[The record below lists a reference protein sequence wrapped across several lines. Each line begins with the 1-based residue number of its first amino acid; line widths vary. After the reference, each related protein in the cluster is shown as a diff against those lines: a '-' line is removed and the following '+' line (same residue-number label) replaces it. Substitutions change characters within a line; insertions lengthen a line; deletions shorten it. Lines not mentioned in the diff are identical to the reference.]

1 MPDRHEIRRQL
12 SRRRGLVLASAIAA
26 VGAPVLLAGSASA
39 KAKPP
44 AYATQKS
51 VAKSVAAIQA
61 KINALNTQMRS
72 LNSQLSSTK
81 NSLTATRNTLIS
93 LETEVLSMN
102 TSTGSTG
109 STGGTGTV
117 GATGPAGPQGDP
129 GPAGPAGPT
138 GPKGSPGTTGPIGPQ
153 GIQGDTGPAG
163 PAGPAGGSTAS
174 ATVVDSPGTAIN
186 VQVGLETQVSSS
198 KLCPANSYATGG
210 GGQILDQSL
219 GYITGSW
226 PYVDGTGRV
235 AGWTIKFF
243 PKATTNIAYDIQFVC
258 VS

>member
-1 MPDRHEIRRQL
+1 MPNRHEIRRQL
-12 SRRRGLVLASAIAA
+12 SRRRGVVIASALAI

-51 VAKSVAAIQA
+51 VTALQA
-61 KINALNTQMRS
+61 KINALNAQMRS
-72 LNSQLSSTK
+72 LNTQLNSTN
-81 NSLTATRNTLIS
+81 NSLAATRNTLTS

-109 STGGTGTV
+109 STGGTGGGTV
-117 GATGPAGPQGDP
+117 GPTGPQGDP

-138 GPKGSPGTTGPIGPQ
+138 GPKGSPGTTGPAGPQ
-153 GIQGDTGPAG
+153 GIKGDTGPAG
-163 PAGPAGGSTAS
+163 PTGPAGGSSSS

-198 KLCPANSYATGG
+198 KLCPSGTYATGG

-219 GYITGSW
+219 GHVTGSW

-235 AGWTIKFF
+235 AGWTIKFY
-243 PKATTNIAYDIQFVC
+243 PNVTTNIAYDIQFVC

>member
-12 SRRRGLVLASAIAA
+12 SRRRGVVLASAIAV

-44 AYATQKS
+44 AYAT
-51 VAKSVAAIQA
+51 AKSVAAIQA
-61 KINALNTQMRS
+61 KINTLNAQMRS
-72 LNSQLSSTK
+72 LNSQLGSTK
-81 NSLTATRNTLIS
+81 NSLAATRNTLIS

-109 STGGTGTV
+109 STGGTGGAGPTGPQ
-117 GATGPAGPQGDP
+117 GATGDP

-138 GPKGSPGTTGPIGPQ
+138 GPKGSPGGTGPAGPQ

-163 PAGPAGGSTAS
+163 PAGPAGGSAAS
-174 ATVVDSPGTAIN
+174 ATLVDSPGTAIN
-186 VQVGLETQVSSS
+186 VQAGLETQVSSS
-198 KLCPANSYATGG
+198 KLCPTGAYATGG

-226 PYVDGTGRV
+226 PYVDGNGRV
-235 AGWTIKFF
+235 AGWTIKFY

>member
-12 SRRRGLVLASAIAA
+12 SRRRGVVLASALAI

-51 VAKSVAAIQA
+51 VAAIQA
-61 KINALNTQMRS
+61 KINALTAQMRS
-72 LNSQLSSTK
+72 LNSQLSSTS
-81 NSLTATRNTLIS
+81 NSLAATRNTLVS
-93 LETEVLSMN
+93 LETEVLNMN

-109 STGGTGTV
+109 STGGSGGVGPTGPTGPAGATGDPGQV
-117 GATGPAGPQGDP
+117 GPQGAAGPQGARGATGPAGPQGS
-129 GPAGPAGPT
+129 T
-138 GPKGSPGTTGPIGPQ
+138 
-153 GIQGDTGPAG
+153 GDTGPAG

-174 ATVVDSPGTAIN
+174 ATVVDSPGTALN
-186 VQVGLETQVSSS
+186 VQGGLETQVSSS
-198 KLCPANSYATGG
+198 NLCPPNTYATGG

-219 GYITGSW
+219 GYVTGSW

-235 AGWTIKFF
+235 AGWTIKFY
-243 PKATTNIAYDIQFVC
+243 PKTTSDIAYDIRFVC